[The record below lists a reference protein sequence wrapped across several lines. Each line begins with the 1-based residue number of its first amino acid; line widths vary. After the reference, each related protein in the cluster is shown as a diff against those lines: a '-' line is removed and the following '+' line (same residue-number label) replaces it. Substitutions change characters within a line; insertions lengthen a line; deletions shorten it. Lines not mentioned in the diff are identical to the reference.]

1 MLNITDD
8 KIDDMLE
15 EGDFY
20 SLHTLKTPGM
30 GRLLAKVSLTLV
42 VSACLFL
49 FLPWQ
54 QNIRGSGK
62 VTALNPQNRP
72 QTIESAISGRIKV
85 WKISEGQH
93 VTQGDTILTLSE
105 VKDKYFDP
113 NLLTR
118 LSQQLEAKEQ
128 GLAAKMSKKEALER
142 QIIALQETRAIKLRQ
157 ARNYFQQSILKLEID
172 SIAFESEKIQFANS
186 ENTFDR
192 NQKRYQAGN
201 ITLTKFQEIESKFQ
215 ASKAK
220 LISAENKWL
229 QSKTELINYRIS
241 IAGTEAEYQDKIS
254 KAQSTV
260 SETLADIHATEGEI
274 AKIKNEFSNMEIRNQ
289 QYQIIAPQT
298 GYIVRA
304 LKAGIGETIKEGEAV
319 ATIIPDS
326 DDLAAEMHVRAMD
339 LPFISTGRKVRI
351 EFDGWPSLQFSGWP
365 NASVGTFGGIVS
377 VIDRVDSKPGS
388 FRILVAPDP
397 DTEAWPEQIRM
408 GSGIK
413 GWVMLN
419 DVPIWFE
426 LWRQLNGFPPSIYEN
441 QQTTTNT
448 SKK

>member
-1 MLNITDD
+1 MLNISDD
-8 KIDDMLE
+8 KIDDMME
-15 EGDFY
+15 EGEFY

-30 GRLLAKVSLTLV
+30 GRLLAKVISSLMVISL
-42 VSACLFL
+42 LFL

-54 QNIRGSGK
+54 QNIRGAGK
-62 VTALNPQNRP
+62 VTALSPKNRP

-85 WKISEGQH
+85 WNIEEGQY
-93 VTQGDTILTLSE
+93 VTKGDTILTLSE

-128 GLAAKMSKKEALER
+128 GLIAKLSKKEALER
-142 QIIALQETRAIKLRQ
+142 QIRALQETRTIKLRQ
-157 ARNYFQQSILKLEID
+157 ARNYFSQSILKLEVD
-172 SIAFESEKIQFANS
+172 SIAFESEKIQFANA

-192 NQKRYQAGN
+192 NQNRYQAGN

-229 QSKTELINYRIS
+229 QSKTELINYQIS
-241 IAGTEAEYQDKIS
+241 IAGTEAEYLDKIS

-260 SETLADIHATEGEI
+260 SETLADIYATEGEI
-274 AKIKNEFSNMEIRNQ
+274 AKIRNEYTNMEIRNQ

-319 ATIIPDS
+319 ASIIPES

-339 LPFISTGRKVRI
+339 LPFISTGRKVRVQ
-351 EFDGWPSLQFSGWP
+351 FDGWPALQFSGWP

-377 VIDRVDSKPGS
+377 VIDRVDSKLGS

-397 DTEAWPEQIRM
+397 DTDPWPEQIRM

-413 GWVMLN
+413 GWVMLD

-441 QQTTTNT
+441 QQTTNA